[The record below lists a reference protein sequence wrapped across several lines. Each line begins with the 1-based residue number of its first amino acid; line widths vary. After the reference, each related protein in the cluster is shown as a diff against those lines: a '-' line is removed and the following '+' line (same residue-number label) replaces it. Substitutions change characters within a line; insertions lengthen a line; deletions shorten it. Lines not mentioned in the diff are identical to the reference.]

1 MQQVWSADE
10 LGERWSLLAE
20 DLTLLAGRVDVG
32 KLGFAVQLAFWRQRG
47 RFPDDE
53 ADVAPAV
60 LAHLAAQIGV
70 GVEALDGYAWAG
82 RSGRRHRLAIIDHL
96 AVTAFDGLAE
106 ARFRR
111 WLADDVLPRELGP
124 SALDEE
130 LSGWFARSRVTRPAA
145 YRLGRILRSAQVA
158 SDDAALQRVAERLDD
173 GMRERLGGL
182 LVDGGDGTAYAR
194 LAADPGRIGL
204 ESLLAEIAKL
214 EQLRALALPS
224 DLLRGL
230 YADQAKR
237 FRRRAAVETTWELR
251 RHPERIRL
259 PLLAFWCAPR
269 EAEVVDGLVELLIQ
283 VTHRITV
290 KAERRVIVKLNLQI
304 ELIIQV

>member
-1 MQQVWSADE
+1 MQRIWSADE
-10 LGERWSLLAE
+10 LGERWSLLPE
-20 DLTLLAGRVDVG
+20 DLTLLAGRVDAG

-60 LAHLAAQIGV
+60 VAHLAAQIGV

-96 AVTAFDGLAE
+96 AVAAFDRLAE

-158 SDDAALQRVAERLDD
+158 YDDAAL
-173 GMRERLGGL
+173 
-182 LVDGGDGTAYAR
+182 AR
-194 LAADPGRIGL
+194 GRTVGWRN
-204 ESLLAEIAKL
+204 A
-214 EQLRALALPS
+214 
-224 DLLRGL
+224 
-230 YADQAKR
+230 
-237 FRRRAAVETTWELR
+237 RAARRPAGRRWR
-251 RHPERIRL
+251 RHCLR
-259 PLLAFWCAPR
+259 PL
-269 EAEVVDGLVELLIQ
+269 
-283 VTHRITV
+283 
-290 KAERRVIVKLNLQI
+290 
-304 ELIIQV
+304 